1 MKQEGSVLQYIDEKA
16 QARVPSVDFTSA
28 DHPYE
33 RMLDWAEQ
41 EFKIPFS
48 LYDGALVQFYV
59 FQTDEAT
66 CGYLIKCH
74 HIVADGW
81 SMKIIIDK
89 IKDLYML
96 LANGE
101 LPEEAADDYSILIE
115 KRKNT
120 FLRHD
125 IEKMPYFER
134 GIFSFAGQLL
144 VKKFSE
150 HCWKTQT
157 I

>member
-1 MKQEGSVLQYIDEKA
+1 M
-16 QARVPSVDFTSA
+16 F
-28 DHPYE
+28 
-33 RMLDWAEQ
+33 
-41 EFKIPFS
+41 
-48 LYDGALVQFYV
+48 DGALVQFYV

-96 LANGE
+96 LAKGE

-115 KRKNT
+115 KEKNT

-125 IEKMPYFER
+125 IKKMPHFGKKNFLICR
-134 GIFSFAGQLL
+134 TASCQKVQRTLL
-144 VKKFSE
+144 VNANDLN
-150 HCWKTQT
+150 
-157 I
+157 